1 MSSPPWAVE
10 FTTSNQAQIMLIDSR
25 FHSNKKKAHEFSVT
39 GF

>member
-25 FHSNKKKAHEFSVT
+25 FHSNRKKARELSIA